1 MIINCNSEGYCIH
14 NCDKRLFINFHLKFM
29 LQILI
34 KHLPWL
40 DTVLH
45 ADTQKNKLKSLFLIK
60 FSFQGDTDNIL
71 CNIMVRTKEKKTSGV
86 LGKHSCYIG
95 YQG

>member
-1 MIINCNSEGYCIH
+1 
-14 NCDKRLFINFHLKFM
+14 M

-71 CNIMVRTKEKKTSGV
+71 CNIMIRTKVKKTSGV
-86 LGKHSCYIG
+86 LGKHSRYIG